1 MTLHLMEEREKEKKD
16 PQEEGKLR
24 AIALRLCKI
33 KKLFAVDI
41 EEKDSEVRLRTQTN
55 SHSAAQTLK
64 HALSA
69 AVYEGRVGL
78 PCCAGPTKG
87 SLLPTHPPSP
97 SLLSWLVAL

>member
-1 MTLHLMEEREKEKKD
+1 MEERENEKKKD
-16 PQEEGKLR
+16 PQEDGKLR
-24 AIALRLCKI
+24 AVALRLCKI
-33 KKLFAVDI
+33 KKLFAVEI
-41 EEKDSEVRLRTQTN
+41 EEKDSEVRLRTQTK

-69 AVYEGRVGL
+69 AVHEGRVGL

>member
-1 MTLHLMEEREKEKKD
+1 MEERENEKKKD
-16 PQEEGKLR
+16 PQEDGKLR

-33 KKLFAVDI
+33 KKFLAVDI
-41 EEKDSEVRLRTQTN
+41 QEQDSEVRLRTQSN